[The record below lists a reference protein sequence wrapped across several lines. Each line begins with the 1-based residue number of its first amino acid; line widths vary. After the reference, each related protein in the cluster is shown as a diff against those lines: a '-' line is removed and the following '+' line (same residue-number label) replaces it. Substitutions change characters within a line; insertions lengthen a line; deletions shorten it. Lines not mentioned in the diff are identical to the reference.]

1 MPFSTLIAPI
11 KANRFQY
18 FTIALIL
25 VGIGFRLLL
34 FFQNRNLIIDEA
46 NVVRNIYERDY
57 WELLKPLSYEQ
68 FAPPLFLWMLE
79 LMSHLFGYSEFAMR
93 LFPLIC
99 GISSLFIFRSLLHK
113 IFPINSLWLPLGLF
127 CFAPILV
134 KYSTEVKQYV
144 PDALV
149 AISLVLFALKINISN
164 YSKFRFF
171 IVWIVLGSVSIWASQ
186 PSVFILFSVGLY
198 YFIQCVQ
205 EKKWS
210 GLFILIPIG
219 LVWFAQFALYYLL
232 ILKSQINSAYLQNYH
247 SPYFLFAVPHSSAE
261 WRHNWLRFRE
271 IICNTGGYNM
281 VSLYLCALLMAVGA
295 LSLLRKSLAL
305 FVLFAVPIILVII
318 AAALHQFSLIDR
330 VIIFILPFTM
340 IIVGFGL
347 AQIIDWSKSYVQT
360 AVMAGGLYMLSLYN
374 FGSLL
379 YRPFQLHELTKGF
392 DYVLSNHGSGK
403 ELYVDCAS
411 KDTYIYY
418 TQIHPHREKYASLKN
433 AYLFNWNDDNFAQV
447 ATNIKTT
454 KAYFI
459 FTGGAKEL
467 RDRHLREVNK
477 LLLATDSFQYA
488 TCFVYSFKNRVK
500 FTQ

>member
-1 MPFSTLIAPI
+1 MPFSKLIAQI
-11 KANRFQY
+11 KTNRCQY

-57 WELLKPLSYEQ
+57 WALLKPLSYEQ
-68 FAPPLFLWMLE
+68 FAPPLFLWMLK

-93 LFPLIC
+93 FFPLIC
-99 GISSLFIFRSLLHK
+99 GISSLFIYRSLLQK
-113 IFPINSLWLPLGLF
+113 ILPINSLWLPLGLF

-134 KYSTEVKQYV
+134 KYSTEVKQYI

-149 AISLVLFALKINISN
+149 AISLALFALKININN
-164 YSKFRFF
+164 YSKFRFLT
-171 IVWIVLGSVSIWASQ
+171 VWIVLGSISIWASQ

-205 EKKWS
+205 EKKRD
-210 GLFILIPIG
+210 GIFILIPIG
-219 LVWFAQFALYYLL
+219 LVWFTQFALYYLL
-232 ILKSQINSAYLQNYH
+232 ILKSQINSVYLQSYH
-247 SPYFLFAVPHSSAE
+247 GPYFLFAVPHSAAE

-271 IICNTGGYNM
+271 IIYNTGGYNI

-295 LSLLRKSLAL
+295 TSLLRKSLTLFAL
-305 FVLFAVPIILVII
+305 FVVPIILVMI

-347 AQIIDWSKSYVQT
+347 AQIIAWSNLYVR
-360 AVMAGGLYMLSLYN
+360 AAIIAGGLYMISLYN

-379 YRPFQLHELTKGF
+379 YRPFQFHELTKGF

-403 ELYVDCAS
+403 ELYVDCSS

-418 TQIHPHREKYASLKN
+418 TQIHPHRAKYASLKN
-433 AYLFNWNDDNFAQV
+433 AYLFNWNDDNFEQV
-447 ATNIKTT
+447 ASNIKTT

-459 FTGGAKEL
+459 FTGGAQEL
-467 RDRHLREVNK
+467 RNSHLRAVNK
-477 LLLATDSFQYA
+477 MLLATDSFKHA
-488 TCFVYSFKNRVK
+488 ACFVYSFKSRVK
-500 FTQ
+500 FVQ